1 MREKSGREKEKK
13 RDNAER
19 QKQSSR
25 KSNGSQESLQQD
37 VETEGAQTH
46 SAKQCLR
53 MESSSFDQ

>member
-1 MREKSGREKEKK
+1 MWEKSGREKKK
-13 RDNAER
+13 KGENVER
-19 QKQSSR
+19 QKQSSK

>member
-1 MREKSGREKEKK
+1 MEREGKK
-13 RDNAER
+13 GVNVER
-19 QKQSSR
+19 QKQSSK
-25 KSNGSQESLQQD
+25 KSNGSRESLQQD